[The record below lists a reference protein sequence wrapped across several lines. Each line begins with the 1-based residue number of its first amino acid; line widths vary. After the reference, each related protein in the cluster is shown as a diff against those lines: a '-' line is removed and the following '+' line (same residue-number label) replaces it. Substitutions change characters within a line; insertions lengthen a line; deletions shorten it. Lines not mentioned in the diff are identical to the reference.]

1 MSNKRE
7 FTWLSISEIL
17 AIHEQLLSLFGGS
30 TGVRDFGLLESALAR
45 PQTLQAYDPNADIFL
60 IAATYADGIV
70 NNHPFI
76 DGNKR
81 TGFLSAAVFI
91 ETNGLKVSM
100 SEVEVVSMTVG
111 LADKSISREV
121 YAEWLR
127 NNSS

>member
-1 MSNKRE
+1 MSDERE
-7 FTWLSISEIL
+7 YKWLSISEIL
-17 AIHEQLLSLFGGS
+17 AMHEQLLALFGGS

-45 PQTLQAYDPNADIFL
+45 PQTLQVYDLSVDIYL
-60 IAATYADGIV
+60 MAATYADGIV
-70 NNHPFI
+70 NNHPFV

-111 LADKSISREV
+111 LADKSVSREA

-127 NNSS
+127 RNAK